1 MSDDEEAVE
10 GEQFYSGEF
19 LENSNFDS
27 DSDSDYFRD
36 IHIVTEEELIRRRR
50 DKIRK
55 LLKLYKA
62 QFKVNTFK
70 VHGFTQHLVTILEK

>member
-1 MSDDEEAVE
+1 MSDEEDPTDPDT
-10 GEQFYSGEF
+10 FFSGEF
-19 LENSNFDS
+19 LETANFDS
-27 DSDSDYFRD
+27 DSDSDYFRE

-62 QFKVNTFK
+62 QFKVPFS
-70 VHGFTQHLVTILEK
+70 FL